1 MGRLRLYTSDQIL
14 DGARSLVLG
23 EGVAAATIG
32 NIARA
37 SGAPPGSIYYRF
49 DSREA
54 LLAELWMR
62 AVERAQR
69 HCIGAVEAVTE
80 AGGEPAE
87 AVVAGGLS
95 IFDFALSAPADAQ
108 LLVSMRRTDLI
119 RSPLPP
125 PLVERLR
132 ALNRPVARVVGRL
145 AGQLFGHPSAP
156 ARELVTLAVFDLPY
170 GAVRRH
176 LLAGASPPPD
186 HRAHVE
192 RAIRAVL
199 DAAVPPYGEKGGPD
213 AAAHGAPGKATRKGA
228 AQHDSLS
235 ANAQPGD
242 RRLPPPRAR

>member
-23 EGVAAATIG
+23 GGVAAATIG

-37 SGAPPGSIYYRF
+37 SGAPAGSIYYRF

-62 AVERAQR
+62 AVERAQQ

-95 IFDFALSAPADAQ
+95 IFDFVLTVPADAQ

-176 LLAGASPPPD
+176 LLAGATPPPE
-186 HRAHVE
+186 HRAYVE

-199 DAAVPPYGEKGGPD
+199 DAAVPPHAEKGG
-213 AAAHGAPGKATRKGA
+213 T
-228 AQHDSLS
+228 
-235 ANAQPGD
+235 
-242 RRLPPPRAR
+242 

>member
-23 EGVAAATIG
+23 DGVAAATIG

-80 AGGEPAE
+80 AGGEPVE

-95 IFDFALSAPADAQ
+95 IFDFVLSEPADAQ

-125 PLVERLR
+125 QLMERLR
-132 ALNRPVARVVGRL
+132 ALNRPVGRLVRRL
-145 AGQLFGHPSAP
+145 AGQLFGQSSAQ

-176 LLAGASPPPD
+176 LLAGAAPPAA
-186 HRAHVE
+186 HRAYVE
-192 RAIRAVL
+192 LAIRAVL
-199 DAAVPPYGEKGGPD
+199 GAAVSPVSEEGE
-213 AAAHGAPGKATRKGA
+213 T
-228 AQHDSLS
+228 
-235 ANAQPGD
+235 
-242 RRLPPPRAR
+242 

>member
-14 DGARSLVLG
+14 DGARGLVLG

-54 LLAELWMR
+54 LLAELWIR

-69 HCIGAVEAVTE
+69 HCIAAVEA
-80 AGGEPAE
+80 AGEPAE

-95 IFDFALSAPADAQ
+95 IFDFVLSEPADAQ

-132 ALNRPVARVVGRL
+132 ALNRPVERLVAQL
-145 AGQLFGHPSAP
+145 AGQLFGQSSAQ

-170 GAVRRH
+170 GSIRRH
-176 LLAGASPPPD
+176 LLAGAAPPAS
-186 HRAHVE
+186 HRTYVE
-192 RAIRAVL
+192 PAIRAVL
-199 DAAVPPYGEKGGPD
+199 EVAAVSGSGREGG
-213 AAAHGAPGKATRKGA
+213 T
-228 AQHDSLS
+228 
-235 ANAQPGD
+235 
-242 RRLPPPRAR
+242 

>member
-49 DSREA
+49 DSRET
-54 LLAELWMR
+54 LLAELWIR
-62 AVERAQR
+62 AAERAQR
-69 HCIGAVEAVTE
+69 HCMAAVEAVRD
-80 AGGEPAE
+80 PAE

-95 IFDFALSAPADAQ
+95 IFDFVLSEPADAQ

-132 ALNRPVARVVGRL
+132 ALNRPVERLIGRL
-145 AGQLFGHPSAP
+145 ARQLFGQASAE
-156 ARELVTLAVFDLPY
+156 ARELITLAVFDLPY
-170 GAVRRH
+170 GSVRRH
-176 LLAGASPPPD
+176 LLAGAAPPSA
-186 HRAHVE
+186 HRSYVE
-192 RAIRAVL
+192 LAIRAVL
-199 DAAVPPYGEKGGPD
+199 
-213 AAAHGAPGKATRKGA
+213 GA
-228 AQHDSLS
+228 ATSES
-235 ANAQPGD
+235 SEEGGN
-242 RRLPPPRAR
+242 

>member
-14 DGARSLVLG
+14 DGARGLVLG

-49 DSREA
+49 DSRER
-54 LLAELWMR
+54 LLAELWIR

-69 HCIGAVEAVTE
+69 HCIAAVEAAV
-80 AGGEPAE
+80 EPTE

-95 IFDFALSAPADAQ
+95 IFDFVLSEPADAQ

-132 ALNRPVARVVGRL
+132 ALNRPLEHLIDRL
-145 AGQLFGHPSAP
+145 AGQLFSRWPCSICPTAASGVICWRGRRRLRPIGRTSNWRSAP
-156 ARELVTLAVFDLPY
+156 C
-170 GAVRRH
+170 
-176 LLAGASPPPD
+176 
-186 HRAHVE
+186 
-192 RAIRAVL
+192 
-199 DAAVPPYGEKGGPD
+199 
-213 AAAHGAPGKATRKGA
+213 
-228 AQHDSLS
+228 
-235 ANAQPGD
+235 
-242 RRLPPPRAR
+242 

>member
-14 DGARSLVLG
+14 DGARGLVLG
-23 EGVAAATIG
+23 DGVAAATIG

-80 AGGEPAE
+80 AGGEPTE

-95 IFDFALSAPADAQ
+95 IFDFVLSEPADAQ

-132 ALNRPVARVVGRL
+132 ALNRPVARLVGRL
-145 AGQLFGHPSAP
+145 AGQLFGQSSPQ
-156 ARELVTLAVFDLPY
+156 ARELVTLAVFDIPY

-176 LLAGASPPPD
+176 LQAGAAPPAA
-186 HRAHVE
+186 HRAYVE
-192 RAIRAVL
+192 LAIRAVL
-199 DAAVPPYGEKGGPD
+199 GAAVSLGSEEGG
-213 AAAHGAPGKATRKGA
+213 T
-228 AQHDSLS
+228 
-235 ANAQPGD
+235 
-242 RRLPPPRAR
+242 

>member
-1 MGRLRLYTSDQIL
+1 MGRLRLYSSDQIL
-14 DGARSLVLG
+14 DSARSLVLG
-23 EGVAAATIG
+23 EGLAAATIG

-95 IFDFALSAPADAQ
+95 IFDFVLSEPADAQ

-132 ALNRPVARVVGRL
+132 ALNRPVARLVGRL
-145 AGQLFGHPSAP
+145 AGQLFGQSSAR
-156 ARELVTLAVFDLPY
+156 ALVTLAVFDLPY
-170 GAVRRH
+170 GAVRRR
-176 LLAGASPPPD
+176 LLADATPPAG
-186 HRAHVE
+186 HRAYVE

-199 DAAVPPYGEKGGPD
+199 DAAVPPPSQVAG
-213 AAAHGAPGKATRKGA
+213 
-228 AQHDSLS
+228 S
-235 ANAQPGD
+235 
-242 RRLPPPRAR
+242 